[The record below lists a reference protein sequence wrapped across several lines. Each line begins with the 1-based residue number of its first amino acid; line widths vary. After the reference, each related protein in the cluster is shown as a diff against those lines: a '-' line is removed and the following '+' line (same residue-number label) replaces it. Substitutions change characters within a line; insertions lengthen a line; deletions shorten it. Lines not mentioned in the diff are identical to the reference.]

1 MRTLESYLC
10 GSWTSGPG
18 TPALLVNPATEE
30 PLAHVAPAGSLAPAV
45 AHARDVGGP
54 ALRALS
60 FRQRGALLQ
69 ALAKQ
74 LHGEREALIE
84 LAVTS
89 GGNTRGDAKFD
100 IDGGL
105 GVLAAY
111 AELADTLGD
120 DPWLVVDEPAAVVRT
135 SKVRAQH
142 LLVPRH
148 GVAVHINAFNF
159 PTWGLIG
166 KLAVAILA
174 GMPVLSKPAT
184 STAALA
190 HRIGELIAGSDVL
203 PAGAFQLLMG
213 PAQDLLD
220 HLGPQDVLA
229 FTGGARTVGML
240 RTHPNLVASG
250 VRLNVEADS
259 LNSVVVGPDL
269 SEGSELWDLVLRD
282 ATVEL
287 TQKAGQK
294 CTATRRILVPE
305 ALLPLV
311 RDALADRL
319 ADIAGK
325 TGNPASKA
333 VKMGPLAT
341 AQQLADARAGIVRLQ
356 ERASIVRGDPHRHDF
371 VDAPAGKGYYLE
383 PILLAAKDDAADPK
397 ASLHHVEVFG
407 PVATLIPYDGSIAG
421 AARIVGYGGGS
432 LVTTLYSDDREFTA
446 RAIAELGPHLGRLV
460 LADEKSATSSFSP
473 GCVFPQANHG
483 GPGRAGNGAELG
495 GRLGLE
501 LYMQRLAV
509 QAGAGQLA
517 RLVARDSRSAS

>member
-1 MRTLESYLC
+1 MRTLESFLN
-10 GSWTSGPG
+10 GKWTSGPG

-30 PLAHVAPAGSLAPAV
+30 TLAHVAPAGSLAEAV
-45 AHARDVGGP
+45 AYGRDVGGP

-69 ALAKQ
+69 ALAKK
-74 LHGEREALIE
+74 LHGEREALID

-111 AELADTLGD
+111 AELAETLPE
-120 DPWLVVDEPAAVVRT
+120 DPWLTVDEPAALVRT

-148 GVAVHINAFNF
+148 GLAVHINAFNF
-159 PTWGLIG
+159 PSWGLIG

-174 GMPVLSKPAT
+174 GMPVLTKPAT

-190 HRIGELIAGSDVL
+190 HRIGELLAGGDIL
-203 PAGAFQLLMG
+203 PPGAFQLLVG
-213 PAQDLLD
+213 PAQDLFD

-229 FTGGARTVGML
+229 FTGGAHTAGLL

-259 LNSVVVGPDL
+259 LNSVVVGPDVA
-269 SEGSELWDLVLRD
+269 EGSELWDLVLRD
-282 ATVEL
+282 AVIEM

-294 CTATRRILVPE
+294 CTATRRILVPQASLP
-305 ALLPLV
+305 AL
-311 RDALADRL
+311 RDALAERL
-319 ADIAGK
+319 ADIAAR

-333 VKMGPLAT
+333 VKMGPLST
-341 AQQLADARAGIVRLQ
+341 GQQLADARAGITRLQ
-356 ERASIVRGDPHRHDF
+356 EHASIVRGDPHRHDF
-371 VDAPAGKGYYLE
+371 VDAPAGKGFYLE
-383 PILLAAKDDAADPK
+383 PILLEATGGQSDPK

-407 PVATLIPYDGSIAG
+407 PVATLIPYDGKIAG
-421 AARIVGYGGGS
+421 AAAIVGFGGGS

-446 RAIAELGPHLGRLV
+446 RAVAELGPHLGRLV
-460 LADEKSATSSFSP
+460 LADEKSAAASFSP

-509 QAGAGQLA
+509 QAGASQLA
-517 RLVARDSRSAS
+517 RLSGRAAAT